1 MSYLQVLKKG
11 KWGFVDKSGNVKVDY
26 QYDRVTEFN
35 EYGFAGFL
43 KDKKWGV
50 LNKDG
55 SVLVEPTYD
64 LGVQAQPS
72 FIANYYMIDNGS
84 GQIYYSKD

>member
-1 MSYLQVLKKG
+1 MNMVLQ
-11 KWGFVDKSGNVKVDY
+11 
-26 QYDRVTEFN
+26 
-35 EYGFAGFL
+35 
-43 KDKKWGV
+43 DKKWGV

-84 GQIYYSKD
+84 GQIYYAKD